1 MNNANFGVDCR
12 NNVNNST
19 FDPIIDEIN
28 EISYL
33 KKYYSL
39 FNNKIS
45 GFVNSEV
52 LEKEMEQKFKQGV
65 SNIQD
70 DDPFKDPRIKSLCN
84 QKADELDILN
94 ALKKMKINQKEGNV
108 QKISKTNLMTCQKI
122 KKLKQ

>member
-45 GFVNSEV
+45 GFVNSEI
-52 LEKEMEQKFKQGV
+52 LGKEMEQKFKQGV
-65 SNIQD
+65 SNIRD
-70 DDPFKDPRIKSLCN
+70 DNPFKDSRIKSL
-84 QKADELDILN
+84 
-94 ALKKMKINQKEGNV
+94 
-108 QKISKTNLMTCQKI
+108 
-122 KKLKQ
+122 

>member
-52 LEKEMEQKFKQGV
+52 LEKVMEQKFKQGV

>member
-70 DDPFKDPRIKSLCN
+70 
-84 QKADELDILN
+84 
-94 ALKKMKINQKEGNV
+94 NV
-108 QKISKTNLMTCQKI
+108 SKTYAKNNII
-122 KKLKQ
+122 KCCLYLNMADTDSCSFFIVFICKLEC